1 MKFIQWIW
9 QCIAD
14 TVILKSSKVNEVFCV
29 ILKKP
34 MTDFNSAVGS
44 IQSWWATFFD
54 LVKQFSEQSVTTI
67 QYCANYSV

>member
-14 TVILKSSKVNEVFCV
+14 KVILKASKVNEVFCV
-29 ILKKP
+29 IIKKP

-44 IQSWWATFFD
+44 IQSWWATF
-54 LVKQFSEQSVTTI
+54 LI
-67 QYCANYSV
+67 